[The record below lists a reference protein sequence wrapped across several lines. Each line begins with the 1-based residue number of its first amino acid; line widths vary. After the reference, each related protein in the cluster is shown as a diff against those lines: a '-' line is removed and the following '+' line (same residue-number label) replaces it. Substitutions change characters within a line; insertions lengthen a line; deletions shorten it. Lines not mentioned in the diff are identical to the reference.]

1 MAAVTSTP
9 TEVPRTCDDFPF
21 YMTVPHFNAA
31 HCRIPD
37 RFQDRQHPC
46 CPRLCRLCS
55 VRRLLKC
62 PCPKFWPYLRR
73 SLINSNKLS
82 AKLYETAVGVASSM
96 SPLSLDFHEAKHIGI
111 WRKLWCRYSRTHKD
125 QAFVRIC
132 WWSCR
137 CNVGWGHHMRCS
149 SSDMCTVVSTERQPP
164 SPVCQ
169 VHGCIIGCLI
179 DDLPQILLRLLQRN
193 WSL

>member
-1 MAAVTSTP
+1 MPPIVEFQIVSKIDSIPVVHDSVAYAQ
-9 TEVPRTCDDFPF
+9 CAIFW
-21 YMTVPHFNAA
+21 NAHA
-31 HCRIPD
+31 
-37 RFQDRQHPC
+37 
-46 CPRLCRLCS
+46 LT
-55 VRRLLKC
+55 
-62 PCPKFWPYLRR
+62 FWPIFHR

-169 VHGCIIGCLI
+169 VHGCIIGCVI
-179 DDLPQILLRLLQRN
+179 DDLLQILLRLPQRS
-193 WSL
+193 WLL